1 MRTKIMPLP
10 VSKGLAKLGSDIK
23 EARIRRRISV
33 DMMCQRAGIS
43 KPTLVKIEKG
53 DPNTS
58 IGIYAKVLF
67 VLGLERHLADVAD
80 IRYDSVGMAIDSE
93 NLPKRIV
100 L

>member
-1 MRTKIMPLP
+1 MRTKIIPLP
-10 VSKGLAKLGSDIK
+10 VNKVLTKLGGDIK
-23 EARIRRRISV
+23 DARIRRRISI
-33 DMMCQRAGIS
+33 DIMCQRAGIS
-43 KPTLVKIEKG
+43 KPTLIKIEKG

-58 IGIYAKVLF
+58 IGVYTKVLF

-93 NLPKRIV
+93 NLPKRVV

>member
-1 MRTKIMPLP
+1 MRTKIIPLP
-10 VSKGLAKLGSDIK
+10 VNKVLTKLGGDIK
-23 EARIRRRISV
+23 DARIRRRISI
-33 DMMCQRAGIS
+33 DIMCQRAGIS
-43 KPTLVKIEKG
+43 KPTLIKIEKG

-58 IGIYAKVLF
+58 IGVYTKVLF

-93 NLPKRIV
+93 SLPKRVV